1 MTRFALIGGGWRAEF
16 FARIAQSLPDRF
28 QLTGTYLRDPAKRP
42 AWHARFGGRMADTM
56 EELAQDKP
64 DYLILSIS
72 KANSTNALLRL
83 MDLHIPILCET
94 PPANSLED
102 MHRLWN
108 AAQEKHAIIQ
118 VAEQYLDQPLYQAW
132 MRAAREGMLGRI
144 SNISLSAVHTY
155 HAVSLIRGFLGT
167 GFGNVA
173 LTGCRHA
180 FPVRQTDA
188 RPGMVTDGAVRPE
201 TRDRLTFQFDDG
213 QTAFFDFSGVQYH
226 SFIRTRQFN
235 LQGDQGEID
244 DLTLRWIGPDGLPL
258 CQTLTRHERGP
269 FNNSDLGC
277 LGLELG
283 GRWLWRNPYPHAR
296 LNDDEVAIALL
307 MERMGSLSRGESDV
321 PAYSLADGLQDA
333 YIGLVMEEA
342 LTHPWQTVRS
352 QTQPWA
358 T

>member
-28 QLTGTYLRDPAKRP
+28 LLTGTYLRNPDKRP
-42 AWHARFGGRMADTM
+42 AWQARFGGRMANSM
-56 EELAQDKP
+56 EELALDKP

-72 KANSTNALLRL
+72 KTVSTDALIRL

-94 PPANSLED
+94 PPANSLAD
-102 MHRLWN
+102 MHRLWA
-108 AAQEKHAIIQ
+108 AAQEKHALVQ

-132 MRAAREGMLGRI
+132 MKVARDGLLGSI
-144 SNISLSAVHTY
+144 SNINLSALHTY
-155 HAVSLIRGFLGT
+155 HAVSVIRAFLGAS
-167 GFGNVA
+167 FDNVA
-173 LTGCRHA
+173 LTGCRHQ

-188 RPGMVTDGAVRPE
+188 RPGMITDGAVRPE
-201 TRDRLTFQFDDG
+201 TRDRLTFLFDGG

-226 SFIRTRQFN
+226 SFIRTRQ
-235 LQGDQGEID
+235 LTIQGDQGEID

-258 CQTLTRHERGP
+258 CQTLTRHDRGV
-269 FNNSDLGC
+269 FNNNDLGC

-283 GRWLWRNPYPHAR
+283 GRWLWRSPYPHAR
-296 LNDDEVAIALL
+296 LNDDELAIALL
-307 MERMGSLSRGESDV
+307 MERMGSLSRSESDA

-333 YIGLVMEEA
+333 YIGLLMEEA